1 MEVHPPHEPVHSWR
15 EALTHIGLMTVG
27 LFIALMLEGLVEYTH
42 HKHLVREARENIR
55 RELEENHSAA
65 QHNIQHLKD
74 SAAKVQAGITTLH
87 FMHSHPEAHGQQIE
101 FTMSYEGLSDAAYR
115 TARDTGAL
123 GYMSYDEVQRYAGL
137 YAFQEEISTKA
148 TSILQHEA
156 ETIAP
161 IIAENENFA
170 LIPPAQYE
178 DMLRSTGVN
187 LMDVRLLTEF
197 MQELDQQYVD
207 ALKH

>member
-1 MEVHPPHEPVHSWR
+1 MEVHPPHEPVHTWR
-15 EALTHIGLMTVG
+15 DALTHIGLMTIG

-42 HKHLVREARENIR
+42 HKHLVREARENIH
-55 RELEENHSAA
+55 RELEANRKAA
-65 QHNIQHLKD
+65 KNDVQDLKD
-74 SAAKVQAGITTLH
+74 NLKNQK
-87 FMHSHPEAHGQQIE
+87 IE
-101 FTMSYEGLSDAAYR
+101 FTMSYESLSDAAYR

-137 YAFQEEISTKA
+137 YAFQEQISTQA

-161 IIAENENFA
+161 ILASESEDFSQ
-170 LIPPAQYE
+170 IPSGQYD
-178 DMLRSTGVN
+178 DMLRNSGVN
-187 LMDVRLLTEF
+187 LMDVHLLTEF
-197 MQELDQQYVD
+197 MQQLDQQYVD